1 MQKVCETIGLFNAE
15 GQCKP
20 SAEPSSLELCR
31 GAACPRPTGQYLPSA
46 RLLPLGHRC
55 EHHGVRL
62 PAALA
67 VSDMPYKLKHR
78 FLIRIFF
85 IVAFLFGILGSEISV
100 RAQGFLATEQKSEEQ
115 IKQNDGYLKP
125 VAEEPQSP
133 VEVAFRSAPSS
144 HRIASN
150 RPTRLLPTHGGK
162 PTNHGGRWA
171 KGESFNPLIS
181 PSLRSCRRLFC
192 HRTTAA
198 SPRLRYVIALRRL
211 LC

>member
-15 GQCKP
+15 
-20 SAEPSSLELCR
+20 
-31 GAACPRPTGQYLPSA
+31 YLA
-46 RLLPLGHRC
+46 NIPL
-55 EHHGVRL
+55 
-62 PAALA
+62 
-67 VSDMPYKLKHR
+67 KLMNR
-78 FLIRIFF
+78 FLIRLFLIL
-85 IVAFLFGILGSEISV
+85 AFLCNVSVPGMDV
-100 RAQGFLATEQKSEEQ
+100 RAQGFLSTEQQKNEEQ

-133 VEVAFRSAPSS
+133 VEVVFRSVPSS
-144 HRIASN
+144 HRIASS

-171 KGESFNPLIS
+171 KGESFNPLIF
-181 PSLRSCRRLFC
+181 PSLRSCRQFC
-192 HRTTAA
+192 WHSATAA

>member
-1 MQKVCETIGLFNAE
+1 MN
-15 GQCKP
+15 
-20 SAEPSSLELCR
+20 
-31 GAACPRPTGQYLPSA
+31 
-46 RLLPLGHRC
+46 
-55 EHHGVRL
+55 
-62 PAALA
+62 
-67 VSDMPYKLKHR
+67 R

-85 IVAFLFGILGSEISV
+85 IVAFLCNILGSGMGV
-100 RAQGFLATEQKSEEQ
+100 RAQGFLATEQQKSEERFHVAENRGKACLDYAEVRKRSDEIQQ

-171 KGESFNPLIS
+171 KGELFNPLIF
-181 PSLRSCRRLFC
+181 PSLRLCRRLFC

>member
-1 MQKVCETIGLFNAE
+1 MYNKRWGKENIFSKRFRNFAANFNADAML
-15 GQCKP
+15 KVI
-20 SAEPSSLELCR
+20 
-31 GAACPRPTGQYLPSA
+31 
-46 RLLPLGHRC
+46 RL
-55 EHHGVRL
+55 
-62 PAALA
+62 
-67 VSDMPYKLKHR
+67 
-78 FLIRIFF
+78 FF
-85 IVAFLFGILGSEISV
+85 IVAFLCNILGSGISV
-100 RAQGFLATEQKSEEQ
+100 RAQGFLAAEQKSEKQ

-181 PSLRSCRRLFC
+181 PSLRLCRRLFC

-198 SPRLRYVIALRRL
+198 SPRLRYVIALRRF

>member
-1 MQKVCETIGLFNAE
+1 MVSVAIKNRTRDEFI
-15 GQCKP
+15 
-20 SAEPSSLELCR
+20 
-31 GAACPRPTGQYLPSA
+31 AAFRESICILT
-46 RLLPLGHRC
+46 RL
-55 EHHGVRL
+55 
-62 PAALA
+62 
-67 VSDMPYKLKHR
+67 
-78 FLIRIFF
+78 FF
-85 IVAFLFGILGSEISV
+85 ILAFLSGIPGFGMGV

-181 PSLRSCRRLFC
+181 SSLRPCRRLFC

>member
-1 MQKVCETIGLFNAE
+1 MLM
-15 GQCKP
+15 
-20 SAEPSSLELCR
+20 
-31 GAACPRPTGQYLPSA
+31 
-46 RLLPLGHRC
+46 LPLYIIPALRTADGVGGG
-55 EHHGVRL
+55 ETVSGVRVL
-62 PAALA
+62 TAGGRVADA
-67 VSDMPYKLKHR
+67 MRRV
-78 FLIRIFF
+78 IRLFF
-85 IVAFLFGILGSEISV
+85 ILAFLSGILGSGISV

-115 IKQNDGYLKP
+115 VKQNDGYLKP

-133 VEVAFRSAPSS
+133 VEVVFRSAPSP

-171 KGESFNPLIS
+171 KGESYNPLIS

>member
-1 MQKVCETIGLFNAE
+1 MYNKRWGEENIFSKRFRNFAANFNADAMR
-15 GQCKP
+15 KVI
-20 SAEPSSLELCR
+20 
-31 GAACPRPTGQYLPSA
+31 
-46 RLLPLGHRC
+46 RL
-55 EHHGVRL
+55 
-62 PAALA
+62 
-67 VSDMPYKLKHR
+67 
-78 FLIRIFF
+78 FF
-85 IVAFLFGILGSEISV
+85 IVAFLCNILGSGISV
-100 RAQGFLATEQKSEEQ
+100 RAQGFLAAEQKSEEQ

-150 RPTRLLPTHGGK
+150 HPTRLLPTHGGK
-162 PTNHGGRWA
+162 PNNHGGRWA

-181 PSLRSCRRLFC
+181 ISLRSCRQFFC

>member
-1 MQKVCETIGLFNAE
+1 MN
-15 GQCKP
+15 
-20 SAEPSSLELCR
+20 S
-31 GAACPRPTGQYLPSA
+31 
-46 RLLPLGHRC
+46 
-55 EHHGVRL
+55 
-62 PAALA
+62 
-67 VSDMPYKLKHR
+67 
-78 FLIRIFF
+78 FLIR
-85 IVAFLFGILGSEISV
+85 LILI
-100 RAQGFLATEQKSEEQ
+100 ATLLCGFLDSAKGVKAKSLTENERQKSEEQ

-171 KGESFNPLIS
+171 KGESYNPLIS

>member
-1 MQKVCETIGLFNAE
+1 MWKVI
-15 GQCKP
+15 
-20 SAEPSSLELCR
+20 
-31 GAACPRPTGQYLPSA
+31 
-46 RLLPLGHRC
+46 RL
-55 EHHGVRL
+55 
-62 PAALA
+62 
-67 VSDMPYKLKHR
+67 
-78 FLIRIFF
+78 FF
-85 IVAFLFGILGSEISV
+85 ILAFLSGILGSGISV
-100 RAQGFLATEQKSEEQ
+100 RAQGFLANEQKDEEQ

-133 VEVAFRSAPSS
+133 VEVAFRSAPPS

-171 KGESFNPLIS
+171 KGESYNPLIS

>member
-1 MQKVCETIGLFNAE
+1 MLRARGRAVDAMQKVCETIGLFNAE

-20 SAEPSSLELCR
+20 SAERSLLQLCR
-31 GAACPRPTGQYLPSA
+31 GAACPRPTGQYLTM
-46 RLLPLGHRC
+46 
-55 EHHGVRL
+55 
-62 PAALA
+62 
-67 VSDMPYKLKHR
+67 SDMPNKLMNR
-78 FLIRIFF
+78 FLIRLFF
-85 IVAFLFGILGSEISV
+85 FLAFLSGILGSGMGV

-133 VEVAFRSAPSS
+133 VEVAFRSVPSS

-181 PSLRSCRRLFC
+181 PSVRSCRRLFC
-192 HRTTAA
+192 HCTTAA